1 MADDFGNSPVCFTHP
16 SRRAIAVCAK
26 CGAFLCPDCV
36 SKSTPSHGDLICPV
50 CRTRSPERETVA
62 PPWEDRQGAGSV
74 RAFFATWRAVV
85 FNSRAFFYSL
95 SPSGP
100 VFKPILYAVICMT
113 IGLIGAIPSALQ
125 SATALGALF
134 DPGMIAAGVALAF
147 IVIPPLYA
155 LAFAVTTIFL
165 HLLARGL
172 GGSGNISAT
181 IRAVSYA
188 QSASIAEVIPIIG
201 GLLALLLRLFFYGRG
216 VPAVHKL
223 SRVRAFSFYI
233 LLLGITFGLIYL
245 LFRLAT
251 SILPPSLVS

>member
-1 MADDFGNSPVCFTHP
+1 MAEDSGNTGVCFTHP
-16 SRRAIAVCAK
+16 GRRAIAVCTK

-36 SKSTPSHGDLICPV
+36 SKSTSSRGDLICHD
-50 CRTRSPERETVA
+50 CLMLSPERETVA
-62 PPWEDRQGAGSV
+62 PPWENRRGMGSV

-95 SPSGP
+95 SPFGP
-100 VFKPILYAVICMT
+100 VFKPVLYAIICMA

-125 SATALGALF
+125 SAATLSALF
-134 DPGMIAAGVALAF
+134 DPGMIAAGIVLAF
-147 IVIPPLYA
+147 VIIPPLYA
-155 LAFAVTTIFL
+155 FAFAVTVIFL

-181 IRAVSYA
+181 ARAVSYA

-223 SRVRAFSFYI
+223 PPVRAFSFYI
-233 LLLGITFGLIYL
+233 ILSGITFGLIFL

-251 SILPPSLVS
+251 SIIPPSLIS